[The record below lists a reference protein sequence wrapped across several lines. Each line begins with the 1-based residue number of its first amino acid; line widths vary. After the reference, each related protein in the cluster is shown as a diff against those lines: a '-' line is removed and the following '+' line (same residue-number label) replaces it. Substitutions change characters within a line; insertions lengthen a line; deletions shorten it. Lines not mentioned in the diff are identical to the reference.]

1 MTRLELQNYALNMLQ
16 ANASGA
22 GAGIWSASEIQQYIR
37 DGELKLFVLI
47 ADKNENFFSTSTTV
61 SEVANTAAINL
72 PTNLY
77 RIQYV
82 ERIVGNGAS
91 TTAPQFVSPVDRNT
105 TAISMARGANWPL
118 VTTTDSPYPCF
129 YMMHGQKTIEMVPAP
144 TSSNTNSLRVSYIAR
159 PAAMA
164 ADTDVPFQ
172 ITAGVGGAGTDNLVE
187 FHDIIALYAVEK
199 CLLKEES
206 YPQMDLITG
215 MRRERE
221 RELVD
226 YLNRMQVQ
234 APRGIHVTPDE
245 WSW

>member
-1 MTRLELQNYALNMLQ
+1 MTRLELQTYALNMLQ

-22 GAGIWSASEIQQYIR
+22 GAGIWSASEIQQYLR
-37 DGELKLFVLI
+37 DGELKLFVMV
-47 ADKNENFFSTSTTV
+47 ADKNENFFSTSTTL
-61 SEVANTAAINL
+61 SEVAGTAAISL

-77 RIQYV
+77 RLLYV

-91 TTAPQFVSPVDRNT
+91 TTSPQFVQPIDRNT
-105 TAISMARGANWPL
+105 TQIAMARGMNWPY
-118 VTTTDSPYPCF
+118 VTQTNNPYPCY
-129 YMMHGQKTIEMVPAP
+129 YMMHGQKTIEMMPAP
-144 TSSNTNSLRVSYIAR
+144 TSSNTDSLRISYIAR
-159 PAAMA
+159 PAAMS
-164 ADTDVPFQ
+164 ADSDVPFQ
-172 ITAGVGGAGTDNLVE
+172 ITAGTGGSGKDNLSE

-199 CLLKEES
+199 CLLKEEA
-206 YPQMDLITG
+206 YPQMDRITG

-221 RELVD
+221 RELTD